1 MLKYCLDRYKTQEMC
16 DKAVD
21 EFLPALKFVPDW
33 FITNK
38 MLEKL
43 NDALF
48 VNDDVIFINE
58 DCDSVTFFLVN
69 WVFLV

>member
-69 WVFLV
+69 WLFLV

>member
-43 NDALF
+43 IDALF

>member
-1 MLKYCLDRYKTQEMC
+1 MC